1 VKSYKAAEWQR
12 ADREWSS
19 GGFSSEWEPWR
30 VLARTEGTIL
40 FPPEGSALDSWE
52 DDFPSQ
58 RAVLVRAM
66 RETPDLLRHS
76 IRGARSWGQVIER
89 LFAVRDRWRRIN
101 GIDPDGGVTHGPSRT
116 EAVQSLR
123 EILGRIRA

>member
-1 VKSYKAAEWQR
+1 MKYKAAEWQR

-19 GGFSSEWEPWR
+19 GGFSPEWEPWR

-40 FPPEGSALDSWE
+40 FPPEGGPFDSWE
-52 DDFPSQ
+52 DDSPSQ

-66 RETPDLLRHS
+66 RETPELLRHS

-89 LFAVRDRWRRIN
+89 LFLLRDRWRRTHR
-101 GIDPDGGVTHGPSRT
+101 PDQSRGSDHDPSRD
-116 EAVQSLR
+116 EAR
-123 EILGRIRA
+123 AILGRIQA